1 MMVPRQQTRS
11 PAQTTAVA
19 QRLAADLRPGDCIA
33 LYGELGAGKT
43 HFVRALVEA
52 LGGQGRDV
60 SSPTFVLLHVYST
73 PKMTVYHLDAYR
85 VGGAEDLAAIGFS
98 ELLEQGG
105 LVIVEWADRVES
117 ILPANRL
124 NVRLDIL
131 GPRRR
136 AISIG

>member
-1 MMVPRQQTRS
+1 MMVPRHQTRS

-19 QRLAADLRPGDCIA
+19 RRLAADLRPGDCIA

-60 SSPTFVLLHVYST
+60 SSPTFVLLHVYPT

-105 LVIVEWADRVES
+105 LVVVEWADRVES

-136 AISIG
+136 DISIG